1 MNTIGKYILIVGM
14 LLFCLL
20 GRAYDYVITTP
31 SENGVLFDN
40 YVHCIYEDSDGY
52 IWVGTGSTVERFDGI
67 TGQVYKFEE
76 GMPNYAPHLVN
87 TILEKE
93 RHEYWVGNV
102 HGLFQLDH
110 HNHIAKRIF
119 RDQINNSVYSLK
131 KDQKNHIYIG
141 TSNGLYIYK
150 DGKLHYI
157 TVDNKNIMSEHNRI
171 LSIEV
176 TDSNNV
182 WLLTAKGVAVYD
194 IKSGAIKLYQNT
206 LSDCGYFR
214 CFVKAGNHLYIGTEK
229 KGIVTFDLSHYRFL
243 PYWNEVKV
251 PVTAL
256 SHEEGLLGIAT
267 SGQGISLLSL
277 HNKKQIYAA
286 GCNTNQNRGLLSDNI
301 SSILVSKGN
310 VWCGTEYYLGFNYL
324 RSVEKPFRL
333 YKWGNFT
340 SRNLIVRS
348 CYYWNEY
355 MFIVTREGFY
365 FVSEKTGRVQH
376 FGSGKVGCEKLRS
389 NLIFSFYSYQGNIL
403 IGTCSGGLA
412 AFNLESNKFVENLLT
427 KTLVSNDIFMFLE
440 DGDGNL
446 WIAASDGLYCYEKK
460 THEVKE
466 YNVVNSG
473 MPGNIVYSICID
485 SSKRFWVGTDKGTAL
500 LDCKTGKCS
509 QEQLPANFLSNEI
522 IRYINEGK
530 DGSLHFFLLENN
542 RLYVVDKE
550 LKKSRLFT
558 EIAPFNMAQDE
569 EEGYWMGCDDG
580 ILKSDRN
587 LSHFSLFSVDGLV
600 DVMMGASPGASIG
613 RYKQKQLL
621 VPCMKGLV
629 VVDPESSYYVT
640 PLQVTEMFVNGERY
654 ADNYQIKSDT
664 TFVLKEY
671 ENNLTFNFTSLEYE
685 KPDLIRYQY
694 KLVGKDSVWNWL
706 RGENEVSFFNLPAG
720 DYVFMVRKAL
730 NEDSVCMVTFSIQKS
745 GIWIWLVFL
754 GMICIGMIAGF
765 IYSRQKKV
773 KALDI
778 DSVKEEPVG
787 IQVSNNNV
795 KLNEEE
801 ARKVMEALKEYME
814 KSRPYLNVDLK
825 QSEVAAAIGCSAYI
839 LSTVFTHY
847 LKVGYYDFINGYRVE
862 EFKQAIKE
870 GKHQK
875 YTLVTLAEKCGFKSK
890 TSFFRTFKK
899 FTGFTPN
906 EYIQHQ
912 DEN

>member
-1 MNTIGKYILIVGM
+1 
-14 LLFCLL
+14 
-20 GRAYDYVITTP
+20 
-31 SENGVLFDN
+31 
-40 YVHCIYEDSDGY
+40 
-52 IWVGTGSTVERFDGI
+52 
-67 TGQVYKFEE
+67 
-76 GMPNYAPHLVN
+76 
-87 TILEKE
+87 
-93 RHEYWVGNV
+93 
-102 HGLFQLDH
+102 
-110 HNHIAKRIF
+110 
-119 RDQINNSVYSLK
+119 
-131 KDQKNHIYIG
+131 
-141 TSNGLYIYK
+141 
-150 DGKLHYI
+150 
-157 TVDNKNIMSEHNRI
+157 
-171 LSIEV
+171 
-176 TDSNNV
+176 
-182 WLLTAKGVAVYD
+182 
-194 IKSGAIKLYQNT
+194 
-206 LSDCGYFR
+206 
-214 CFVKAGNHLYIGTEK
+214 
-229 KGIVTFDLSHYRFL
+229 
-243 PYWNEVKV
+243 
-251 PVTAL
+251 
-256 SHEEGLLGIAT
+256 
-267 SGQGISLLSL
+267 
-277 HNKKQIYAA
+277 
-286 GCNTNQNRGLLSDNI
+286 
-301 SSILVSKGN
+301 
-310 VWCGTEYYLGFNYL
+310 
-324 RSVEKPFRL
+324 
-333 YKWGNFT
+333 
-340 SRNLIVRS
+340 
-348 CYYWNEY
+348 
-355 MFIVTREGFY
+355 
-365 FVSEKTGRVQH
+365 
-376 FGSGKVGCEKLRS
+376 
-389 NLIFSFYSYQGNIL
+389 
-403 IGTCSGGLA
+403 
-412 AFNLESNKFVENLLT
+412 
-427 KTLVSNDIFMFLE
+427 
-440 DGDGNL
+440 
-446 WIAASDGLYCYEKK
+446 
-460 THEVKE
+460 
-466 YNVVNSG
+466 

-787 IQVSNNNV
+787 RQVSNNNV

>member
-1 MNTIGKYILIVGM
+1 M
-14 LLFCLL
+14 
-20 GRAYDYVITTP
+20 
-31 SENGVLFDN
+31 
-40 YVHCIYEDSDGY
+40 
-52 IWVGTGSTVERFDGI
+52 
-67 TGQVYKFEE
+67 
-76 GMPNYAPHLVN
+76 
-87 TILEKE
+87 
-93 RHEYWVGNV
+93 
-102 HGLFQLDH
+102 
-110 HNHIAKRIF
+110 
-119 RDQINNSVYSLK
+119 
-131 KDQKNHIYIG
+131 
-141 TSNGLYIYK
+141 
-150 DGKLHYI
+150 
-157 TVDNKNIMSEHNRI
+157 
-171 LSIEV
+171 
-176 TDSNNV
+176 
-182 WLLTAKGVAVYD
+182 
-194 IKSGAIKLYQNT
+194 
-206 LSDCGYFR
+206 CGYFR

-355 MFIVTREGFY
+355 MFIGTREGFY

-906 EYIQHQ
+906 VSVRYCVPRKYRAVPQGTALPSRSVGNGFRLFCLFVSCRRQVPFSGFDNTCSWCVVLIPCKGTAPLSLFNGEAVPLHCKRVTVALQPF
-912 DEN
+912 DERVYLSLANIITFGQYCHDVGNLFAFVQQPVVVIV

>member
-1 MNTIGKYILIVGM
+1 M
-14 LLFCLL
+14 
-20 GRAYDYVITTP
+20 
-31 SENGVLFDN
+31 
-40 YVHCIYEDSDGY
+40 
-52 IWVGTGSTVERFDGI
+52 
-67 TGQVYKFEE
+67 
-76 GMPNYAPHLVN
+76 
-87 TILEKE
+87 
-93 RHEYWVGNV
+93 
-102 HGLFQLDH
+102 
-110 HNHIAKRIF
+110 
-119 RDQINNSVYSLK
+119 
-131 KDQKNHIYIG
+131 
-141 TSNGLYIYK
+141 
-150 DGKLHYI
+150 
-157 TVDNKNIMSEHNRI
+157 
-171 LSIEV
+171 
-176 TDSNNV
+176 
-182 WLLTAKGVAVYD
+182 
-194 IKSGAIKLYQNT
+194 
-206 LSDCGYFR
+206 
-214 CFVKAGNHLYIGTEK
+214 
-229 KGIVTFDLSHYRFL
+229 
-243 PYWNEVKV
+243 
-251 PVTAL
+251 
-256 SHEEGLLGIAT
+256 
-267 SGQGISLLSL
+267 
-277 HNKKQIYAA
+277 
-286 GCNTNQNRGLLSDNI
+286 
-301 SSILVSKGN
+301 
-310 VWCGTEYYLGFNYL
+310 

-355 MFIVTREGFY
+355 MFIGTREGFY